1 MKSNETKIQS
11 AIIDYLTLKKHFFT
25 RINNIPVYD
34 QRRKVYR
41 AMPKGCMK
49 GVPDILVMWRGFPV
63 WLEVKDKGRQSK
75 EQKEFQARCEE
86 QGIEYWVVKSIDDVK
101 NIGL

>member
-1 MKSNETKIQS
+1 MTEIQIQS

-34 QRRKVYR
+34 PRKKVFR
-41 AMPKGCMK
+41 KMPKGCMK
-49 GVPDILVMWRGFPV
+49 GVPDILVMWNGTPV
-63 WLEVKDKGRQSK
+63 WLEVKDKGRQSP
-75 EQKEFQARCEE
+75 EQKEFQRKCEE
-86 QGIEYWVVKSIDDVK
+86 QGVEYWVVKSVDDVK